1 MALAVVALV
10 VALPHRA
17 AAGAPPASRLRIPAC
32 SVQRCGSVV
41 ALLQHRPASAHRTA
55 GRYRPVMNAIDD
67 YAAKIKDKLESLDEV
82 PVVPMV
88 PARGN
93 DGIGGRDRSKVR
105 VRHVTTALL
114 TVAAMQ
120 NLSIKPVATRT
131 PGSSDGREARRGC
144 RRSRGRGHL
153 QIFGGGA

>member
-1 MALAVVALV
+1 MALAAVALV

-17 AAGAPPASRLRIPAC
+17 AAGAPPAFRLRIPAC

-41 ALLQHRPASAHRTA
+41 ALLQHRPASAHRAA
-55 GRYRPVMNAIDD
+55 GPVMNAYDD
-67 YAAKIKDKLESLDEV
+67 YAAKIKDKLESLDEA

-105 VRHVTTALL
+105 ACGT
-114 TVAAMQ
+114 
-120 NLSIKPVATRT
+120 
-131 PGSSDGREARRGC
+131 
-144 RRSRGRGHL
+144 
-153 QIFGGGA
+153 

>member
-1 MALAVVALV
+1 MALAAVALV

-41 ALLQHRPASAHRTA
+41 ALLRHRPASAHRAA
-55 GRYRPVMNAIDD
+55 GPVMNAYDD
-67 YAAKIKDKLESLDEV
+67 YAAKIKDKLESLDEA

-93 DGIGGRDRSKVR
+93 DGIGGRDRSK
-105 VRHVTTALL
+105 
-114 TVAAMQ
+114 
-120 NLSIKPVATRT
+120 
-131 PGSSDGREARRGC
+131 GRACGT
-144 RRSRGRGHL
+144 
-153 QIFGGGA
+153 

>member
-1 MALAVVALV
+1 MPPRGIAFVVMALAAVALV

-17 AAGAPPASRLRIPAC
+17 AAGAPPAFRLRIPAC

-41 ALLQHRPASAHRTA
+41 ALQHRPASAHRAA
-55 GRYRPVMNAIDD
+55 GPVMNAYDD
-67 YAAKIKDKLESLDEV
+67 YAAKIKDTLESLDEA

-105 VRHVTTALL
+105 ACGT
-114 TVAAMQ
+114 
-120 NLSIKPVATRT
+120 
-131 PGSSDGREARRGC
+131 
-144 RRSRGRGHL
+144 
-153 QIFGGGA
+153 

>member
-1 MALAVVALV
+1 MASAPYISVRFSRLVPRLLPQSLGAPGIAFVEMALAAVALV

-32 SVQRCGSVV
+32 SIQRCGSVV
-41 ALLQHRPASAHRTA
+41 ALLQHCPASAHRAA
-55 GRYRPVMNAIDD
+55 GPVMNAYDD
-67 YAAKIKDKLESLDEV
+67 YAGKIKEKLESLDEDET

-105 VRHVTTALL
+105 AWGT
-114 TVAAMQ
+114 Q
-120 NLSIKPVATRT
+120 CSPVDSCR
-131 PGSSDGREARRGC
+131 PCRSS
-144 RRSRGRGHL
+144 L
-153 QIFGGGA
+153 

>member
-41 ALLQHRPASAHRTA
+41 ALLQHRPASAHRAA
-55 GRYRPVMNAIDD
+55 GPPVMNAYDD

-105 VRHVTTALL
+105 QLRHVTTALL